1 MSNFTQFLR
10 SKQNEE
16 QAESANWEKRK
27 SEWLSS
33 LDKLF
38 GQIEDWLSEPVS
50 QNLIALKK
58 ETIELDEYKIG
69 PYKASRLVLQIGHDT
84 VYIEPVGTII
94 VGAKG
99 RVDVRTGGASF
110 KIVLTNE
117 NKWGILEADRTVA
130 EQLNE
135 ATLTKALQDLLS

>member
-58 ETIELDEYKIG
+58 ETI
-69 PYKASRLVLQIGHDT
+69 
-84 VYIEPVGTII
+84 
-94 VGAKG
+94 
-99 RVDVRTGGASF
+99 
-110 KIVLTNE
+110 
-117 NKWGILEADRTVA
+117 
-130 EQLNE
+130 
-135 ATLTKALQDLLS
+135 